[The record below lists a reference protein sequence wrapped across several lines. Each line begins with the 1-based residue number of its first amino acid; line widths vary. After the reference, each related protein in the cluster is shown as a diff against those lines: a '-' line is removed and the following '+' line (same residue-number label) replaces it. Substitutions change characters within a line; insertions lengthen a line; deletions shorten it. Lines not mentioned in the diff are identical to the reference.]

1 MIEIA
6 VMVEPRLHQYLKPVI
21 DNMLRNLTDDIPI
34 QIFHSS
40 INEKFLNENYKELIE
55 NKRIILTLLDKN
67 NLTIPEYNKLLT
79 SKQFWNKIDKE
90 NILIFQTDSCLLRH
104 ISTFD
109 FTPYLEYGFI
119 GAPCHRE
126 PWQNGGL
133 SIRKKSLM
141 YEAVKNRKHLITY
154 NEDKFFSLIMKK
166 ICKPAPFN
174 LGNAFSVEKHYHD
187 NPLGIHK
194 PWLYLS
200 KENWQN
206 LKDKFPEISLTF
218 NNL

>member
-6 VMVEPRLHQYLKPVI
+6 VMVEPRIHQYLKPVI
-21 DNMLRNLTDDIPI
+21 DNMLRNLNDDIPI

-40 INEKFLNENYKELIE
+40 LNEKFLNENYKELID
-55 NKRIILTLLDKN
+55 NKRIILSLLDKN
-67 NLTIPEYNKLLT
+67 NLTIREYNLLLT
-79 SKQFWNKIDKE
+79 SKHFWNRINKE

-104 ISTFD
+104 INTFD

-126 PWQNGGL
+126 PWQNGGF

-141 YEAVKNRKHLITY
+141 IEAIKKATHVITY
-154 NEDKFFSLIMKK
+154 NEDKFFSLRCRK
-166 ICKPAPFN
+166 ICNPSPFA
-174 LGNAFSVEKHYHD
+174 LGNAFSVEQHFHD
-187 NPLGIHK
+187 NPLAIHK

-200 KENWQN
+200 KENWQF

-218 NNL
+218 NIL